1 MLYLYINTYNIF
13 VNANK
18 YINILIYID
27 VYVLNY
33 LMYILIISQ
42 SYQTI
47 MYNLVNNVLIEVYIN
62 MIFNT
67 IVTIVTVL
75 EYLPIII
82 KAAKKEVDSFA
93 MVTHKQACADI
104 QRSKMH
110 STEQMM
116 QGKRRI

>member
-1 MLYLYINTYNIF
+1 MYIIISISRYIITYICNQCSH
-13 VNANK
+13 
-18 YINILIYID
+18 Y

-33 LMYILIISQ
+33 LMYILILSR
-42 SYQTI
+42 YQNI
-47 MYNLVNNVLIEVYIN
+47 MYMFWLKYIN